1 MPVAAHSAAMPRSV
15 RAVKARVYGRSSAL
29 GEGGEGG
36 GMISFISEAE
46 NTVKV
51 RLQQHSS
58 ALKLP
63 GGSGGKEEE

>member
-1 MPVAAHSAAMPRSV
+1 M
-15 RAVKARVYGRSSAL
+15 YGRSSAL
-29 GEGGEGG
+29 GEGGAGG

-63 GGSGGKEEE
+63 GGNGGKEEE